1 MNIYKNLSRTDDIK
15 YMFYKHS
22 KETIKTIS
30 ESFGFDISYFIS
42 DNYELRQKSNLYSK
56 EKAQELVKVKDAI
69 DYNGS
74 QAMHSIGHLINAIRD
89 YRAKAKKGSIGTDDY
104 MKKFDL
110 YKVSAERT
118 KKMSAHWWQENNPR
132 TYIDIKSERNID
144 NGVVKGQSTYSRTEI
159 SVNPLWYH
167 KVYKHGLHGVQYKGR
182 PCFVISVVPNPIRR
196 LEEDNID
203 VHKATIL
210 HSHGGD
216 ITMHSDMWLASF
228 KQSDYEVDKVG
239 KVIRPSERILSV
251 SPDLRRAE
259 TNVSQ
264 RIGRNVIGSLLS

>member
-1 MNIYKNLSRTDDIK
+1 MNIYENLTRKEDIEYKFYQQSRKAIK
-15 YMFYKHS
+15 
-22 KETIKTIS
+22 IIA
-30 ESFGFDISYFIS
+30 ESFGFDMSYFIS
-42 DNYELRQKSNLYSK
+42 ASYSLRNKSDLTKK
-56 EKAQELVKVKDAI
+56 EKAQEIVKVKDAI

-74 QAMHSIGHLINAIRD
+74 QSLQMIDNLVGHIQE
-89 YRAKAKKGSIGTDDY
+89 YRKKSKHNSVGTENY
-104 MKKFDL
+104 MKKFDI

-118 KKMSAHWWQENNPR
+118 KKTSAYWWQENNAR
-132 TYIDIKSERNID
+132 TYIDIKSEKNID
-144 NGVVKGQSTYSRTEI
+144 IGIVKGASTYSRTEI
-159 SVNPLWYH
+159 SVSPLWYH

-182 PCFVISVVPNPIRR
+182 PCFVMSVVPNPIRR
-196 LEEDNID
+196 LQEDNID

-216 ITMHSDMWLASF
+216 ITMLSDMWLASF
-228 KQSDYEVDKVG
+228 KQSEYEIDKVG

-264 RIGRNVIGSLLS
+264 RIGKNVIGSLLS

>member
-1 MNIYKNLSRTDDIK
+1 MNIYKNIDNKEAIK
-15 YMFYKHS
+15 HMFYKQS
-22 KETIKTIS
+22 KQTIKTMA
-30 ESFGFDISYFIS
+30 ESFGFDMSYFIS
-42 DNYELRQKSNLYSK
+42 DNYELRNKSKLYTK
-56 EKAQELVKVKDAI
+56 EKAQEVAKVKDAI

-74 QAMHSIGHLINAIRD
+74 QAMHTIGHLISNMRD
-89 YRAKAKKGSIGTDDY
+89 YRAKAIKGSIGTDDY
-104 MKKFDL
+104 MKKFDV

-118 KKMSAHWWQENNPR
+118 KQTAEYWWQENNAR

-144 NGVVKGQSTYSRTEI
+144 NGIVKGASTYSRTEI
-159 SVNPLWYH
+159 SVSPLWYH

-182 PCFVISVVPNPIRR
+182 PCFVMSVAPNPIRR
-196 LEEDNID
+196 LQEDNID

-216 ITMHSDMWLASF
+216 ITMLSDMWLASF
-228 KQSDYEVDKVG
+228 KQSEYEIDKVG

-264 RIGRNVIGSLLS
+264 RIGKNVIGSLLS

>member
-1 MNIYKNLSRTDDIK
+1 MNIYKNIDNKEAIK
-15 YMFYKHS
+15 HMFYKQS
-22 KETIKTIS
+22 KQTIKTMA
-30 ESFGFDISYFIS
+30 ESFGFDMSYFIS
-42 DNYELRQKSNLYSK
+42 DNYELRNKSKLYTK
-56 EKAQELVKVKDAI
+56 EKAQEVAKVKDAI

-74 QAMHSIGHLINAIRD
+74 QAMNIIGHLISNMRD
-89 YRAKAKKGSIGTDDY
+89 YRAKAIKGSIGTDDY
-104 MKKFDL
+104 MKKFDV

-118 KKMSAHWWQENNPR
+118 KQTSAFWWQENNPR

-144 NGVVKGQSTYSRTEI
+144 NGIVKGASTYSRTEI
-159 SVNPLWYH
+159 SVSPLWYH

-182 PCFVISVVPNPIRR
+182 PCFVLSVVPNPIRR

-216 ITMHSDMWLASF
+216 ITMLSDMWLASF
-228 KQSDYEVDKVG
+228 KQSEYEIDKVG

-264 RIGRNVIGSLLS
+264 RIGKNVIGSLLS